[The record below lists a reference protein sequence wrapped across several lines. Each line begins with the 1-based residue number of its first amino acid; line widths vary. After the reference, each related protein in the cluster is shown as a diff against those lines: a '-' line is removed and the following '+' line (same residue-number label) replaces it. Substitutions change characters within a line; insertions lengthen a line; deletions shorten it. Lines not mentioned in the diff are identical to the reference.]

1 MKASYRSGFV
11 VLVGRPNVGKSTLL
25 NRLVGRKISIVSP
38 RPQTTRH
45 RILGV
50 LHRPDAELVFVDTP
64 GLHQRGG
71 RLLNKLMH
79 RAALA
84 GAEDVDVLAV
94 VIESRGLRAGDR
106 LSFELVRTLGK
117 PAVLVINKIDRLK
130 DKRELLPLMAECARR
145 ADFAEIVPVSARSG
159 DGVEALV
166 KTLVQKLPEAPAG
179 FPDDTVMVRSDR
191 FLTGELIR
199 EQLFLQLGE
208 ELPYAAAVE
217 VTDFETGERLMY
229 IRAVIWIEKANHK
242 AIVIGAGGGRLKEI
256 GTRARLEIEKHLG
269 RRCHLELN
277 VKLRR
282 GWDEDLRMLKTL
294 GYAEH

>member
-1 MKASYRSGFV
+1 MTAPFRSGFV
-11 VLVGRPNVGKSTLL
+11 ALVGRPNVGKSTLL

-50 LHRPDAELVFVDTP
+50 LRRPDAELVFVDTP

-84 GAEDVDVLAV
+84 GAEEVDVLAV
-94 VIESRGLRAGDR
+94 VIEARGLMAGDR
-106 LSFELVRTLGK
+106 LPLELARGRGK
-117 PAVLVINKIDRLK
+117 PAVLIINKTDRLK

-159 DGVEALV
+159 EGLEELTKVL
-166 KTLVQKLPEAPAG
+166 LRQLPAAPAG
-179 FPDDTVMVRSDR
+179 FPADAVMVRSER
-191 FLTGELIR
+191 FLVGELIR

-217 VTDFETGERLMY
+217 VTDFEAGEELLR
-229 IRAVIWIEKANHK
+229 IRAVIWVEKSNHK

-256 GTRARLEIEKHLG
+256 GTRARLEIDKELG
-269 RRCHLELN
+269 RRCYLELN
-277 VKLRR
+277 VKQRR

-294 GYAEH
+294 GYTEE

>member
-1 MKASYRSGFV
+1 MTFRAGFV
-11 VLVGRPNVGKSTLL
+11 ALIGRPNVGKSTLL
-25 NRLVGRKISIVSP
+25 NRLVGRKVSIVSP

-64 GLHQRGG
+64 GLHRRGG

-84 GAEDVDVLAV
+84 GAGDVDVIAV
-94 VIESRGLRAGDR
+94 VIEAAGLRGGDR
-106 LSFELVRTLGK
+106 LPCELARAQGK
-117 PAVLVINKIDRLK
+117 PAILVINKMDRLK
-130 DKRELLPLMAECARR
+130 DRRELLPLMAESARR
-145 ADFAEIVPVSARSG
+145 TDFAAIVPVSARNG
-159 DGVEALV
+159 EGVEELV
-166 KTLVQKLPEAPAG
+166 RVLMTQLPEAPAG
-179 FPDDTVMVRSDR
+179 FPAEAVMVRSNR

-217 VTDFETGERLMY
+217 VTDFQEDERLLRV
-229 IRAVIWIEKANHK
+229 RAVIWVEKANHK
-242 AIVIGAGGGRLKEI
+242 AIVIGAGGVRLKEI
-256 GTRARLEIEKHLG
+256 GTRARLEIERQLG
-269 RRCHLELN
+269 RRSFLELH
-277 VKLRR
+277 VKQRR

-294 GYAEH
+294 GYTED